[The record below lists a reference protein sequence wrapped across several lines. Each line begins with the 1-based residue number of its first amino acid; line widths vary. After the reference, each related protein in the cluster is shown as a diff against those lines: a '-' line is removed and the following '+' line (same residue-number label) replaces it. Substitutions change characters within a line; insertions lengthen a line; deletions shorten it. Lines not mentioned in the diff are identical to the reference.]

1 MSTLRQLLPDQAGV
15 LWISLLVFLAVG
27 FDHARPWSP
36 RNIDLLIVQAIGW
49 CFIGSLDLLVETS
62 RRHDAT
68 RHGLIRL
75 VFEVVTVLSTV
86 LLVRMTWRSVR
97 PDPSTWT
104 PAIGIRPL
112 AGIAALTV
120 ALSLAMPFFR
130 PAEDSSYFTN
140 LGGQRLRER
149 GLLPY
154 GDPMLTRTP
163 GAMYAPLMYAAQA
176 GVQFL
181 LRAPTNNPSPDLPVL
196 GEHSEYNAPSPVSSL
211 ILLAGFQL
219 LGAWALFRIGR
230 QWAGD
235 SLGLAFAAL
244 YCGSAAVLGV
254 GGSGDQIGG
263 MTFVSHIVP
272 PAAHG
277 GGVSCISSSRW
288 FRACCSPRRRHPA
301 STQPSSFQSGLV
313 TTGAARQRRRF
324 GSSPVSERC
333 LWSSV
338 FGCSSA
344 SRPADG
350 LSLVAT
356 ILRDTLGH
364 QTDPKGYGM
373 APFGLWG
380 QQTGVLKWM
389 LEPLVGTVAMA
400 SPGFLLYCCYLGA
413 TAVLAQTCRP
423 GRTCPAHRRRSNGR
437 QLVEDS
443 RHGKL
448 YELGL
453 PVPPDRRTGPGHP
466 RATRSSAGRGSP
478 ISAGCYTQ
486 ASTASRNLAP
496 DLPSTSLRRQLGD
509 EPTVPRLGDAHD
521 FERSSDAF
529 AGKPSVPRPRLSVI
543 IPVYNEAQNVERLVE
558 KVLRVPI
565 DKELIVIDDGSTDGT
580 AEIVRTRVA
589 ALAPNIR
596 VACSREEPGQG
607 SGHPHRPA
615 DRHGR
620 DPDHPGRGLG
630 IRPVRFCS
638 DLEQVRRPDL
648 YTWFTVRG
656 SRTSID
662 TSLSG
667 IGSVIASLARTT
679 RSATCII
686 FSVSSR

>member
-1 MSTLRQLLPDQAGV
+1 MRFRGLLIVTGMFVALAVIAGVRYQNRIVPLTEVYGPSFSMVEFAPAGESLRALDARLKDDARLSTLRQLLPDQAGV

-27 FDHARPWSP
+27 FDYARPWSP

-49 CFIGSLDLLVETS
+49 SFIGSLDLLVETS
-62 RRHDAT
+62 RQHDAT
-68 RHGLIRL
+68 RHGLIRF

-97 PDPSTWT
+97 PDTSTWT

-112 AGIAALTV
+112 AGIAALSV

-154 GDPMLTRTP
+154 GDPMLTKTP
-163 GAMYAPLMYAAQA
+163 GATYAPLMYAAQA

-219 LGAWALFRIGR
+219 LGAWALFRIGQ

-272 PAAHG
+272 PAIIAVAFLYLERPLVS
-277 GGVSCISSSRW
+277 GVLLATAAASGFYPAFIFPVW
-288 FRACCSPRRRHPA
+288 FGYYWGRSPKA
-301 STQPSSFQSGLV
+301 ALQFVAGFGALSVVVGLWV
-313 TTGAARQRRRF
+313 
-324 GSSPVSERC
+324 V
-333 LWSSV
+333 
-338 FGCSSA
+338 SA

-350 LSLVAT
+350 LGLVAT

-413 TAVLAQTCRP
+413 MAVLAR
-423 GRTCPAHRRRSNGR
+423 N
-437 QLVEDS
+437 
-443 RHGKL
+443 
-448 YELGL
+448 
-453 PVPPDRRTGPGHP
+453 TGP
-466 RATRSSAGRGSP
+466 AGL
-478 ISAGCYTQ
+478 ALL
-486 ASTASRNLAP
+486 TASAAMGANLWRIPGTGSYMNWYYPFLLIGVLAP
-496 DLPSTSLRRQLGD
+496 
-509 EPTVPRLGDAHD
+509 
-521 FERSSDAF
+521 
-529 AGKPSVPRPRLSVI
+529 
-543 IPVYNEAQNVERLVE
+543 
-558 KVLRVPI
+558 
-565 DKELIVIDDGSTDGT
+565 GT
-580 AEIVRTRVA
+580 
-589 ALAPNIR
+589 L
-596 VACSREEPGQG
+596 
-607 SGHPHRPA
+607 
-615 DRHGR
+615 
-620 DPDHPGRGLG
+620 
-630 IRPVRFCS
+630 
-638 DLEQVRRPDL
+638 VRRPAPP
-648 YTWFTVRG
+648 VE
-656 SRTSID
+656 
-662 TSLSG
+662 
-667 IGSVIASLARTT
+667 VPK
-679 RSATCII
+679 
-686 FSVSSR
+686 